1 MSNSTVRNAE
11 IINLVMRQT
20 NYTEDEVA
28 DKLKYWNNNYIDVI
42 KEYLNPDFK
51 TPKKDVKSKTLN
63 QQMLGEIRTFMD
75 DVYVQSENR
84 KKRKQYITYLNQLN
98 QFNQLKQ
105 SNKPSNENTKVSEE
119 TETSSENKIKIEE
132 VV

>member
-51 TPKKDVKSKTLN
+51 TPKKDVNSKTLN

-84 KKRKQYITYLNQLN
+84 KKRKQYINYLNQLN